1 MDKYP
6 ILQSDWS
13 ALLTLLPSDLE
24 ATAAS
29 TGALRRKREVKDA
42 ATLLRLA
49 LVYGYC
55 NLSLRGTAAWA
66 SAEKVAE
73 LSDVALLK
81 RLKGSDAWLALLLT
95 QQLEGRVEALHEL
108 RRRNGRVRLI
118 DATSISRPGST
129 GTDWR
134 IHLGFDLATLSIDQ
148 VYLGGVETG
157 ESLRHFTLQP
167 DDIVV
172 TDRGYGYRPEI
183 WRVVQAKAQIIARLN
198 WQGMPLCDAQGQRL
212 DILQALRGI
221 REEDILDLPV
231 FTQTDPKR
239 GVPAMPGRLIATR
252 KSPEQAETARQRL
265 KRHAQKKGKKIDPR
279 TWESAEYIFVF
290 TTLDAEAWSATDV
303 LTLYRFR
310 WQVELAFKRM
320 KSILALDEMAAKD
333 AHLCRTFLLA
343 KLLGALL
350 VEDLA
355 LHAGAVFSPCDH
367 RLPAPTFSVA
377 AMESAG

>member
-1 MDKYP
+1 MDKNP
-6 ILQSDWS
+6 ILESDWS

-29 TGALRRKREVKDA
+29 TGALRRRREVKDA

-66 SAEKVAE
+66 SAEQVAE

-81 RLKGSDAWLALLLT
+81 RLKGSADWLALLLT
-95 QQLEGRVEALHEL
+95 QQLAVRVEALHEL
-108 RRRNGRVRLI
+108 EPRGGRVRLI

-134 IHLGFDLATLSIDQ
+134 IHLGFDLRRLSIDQ
-148 VYLGGVETG
+148 VYLSSAETG
-157 ESLRHFTLQP
+157 ESLGHFALEP

-172 TDRGYGYRPEI
+172 ADGGYAYRPEI
-183 WRVVQAKAQIIARLN
+183 WRVVQAKAQIITRLN
-198 WQGMPLCDAQGQRL
+198 WQCVPLCDAQGQRV
-212 DILQALRGI
+212 DILQVLHGI
-221 REEDILDLPV
+221 PAGEILDLPV
-231 FTQTDPKR
+231 STLADSKR
-239 GVPAMPGRLIATR
+239 GVPAMPGRLIAIR
-252 KSPEQAETARQRL
+252 KSPEQAEAARRRL
-265 KRHAQKKGKKIDPR
+265 RRRAQKRGKKIDPR
-279 TWESAEYIFVF
+279 TWESAEFICLF
-290 TTLDAEAWSATDV
+290 TTLDAAAWSATAV
-303 LTLYRFR
+303 LALYRFR
-310 WQVELAFKRM
+310 WQVEMVFKRM

-333 AHLCRTFLLA
+333 PRLCRTFLLA
-343 KLLGALL
+343 KLIAALL

-355 LHAGAVFSPCDH
+355 RHTGAVFSPDGH
-367 RLPAPTFSVA
+367 RLSAPTLSVA